1 MKLTHINQYNTDKQN
16 LEKTIKMLIKKI
28 RYKWFDDYK
37 CLHYKNLCSWEQNN
51 RYWIQKF
58 VKLTIRLQ
66 IILNIFIIQE
76 FKKSAAESFESR
88 LMSADL
94 VNKTDFDHNLASFIK
109 RITSNKTKHVG
120 VQKKLNGLI
129 TKDYNFS
136 SL

>member
-1 MKLTHINQYNTDKQN
+1 M
-16 LEKTIKMLIKKI
+16 
-28 RYKWFDDYK
+28 
-37 CLHYKNLCSWEQNN
+37 
-51 RYWIQKF
+51 
-58 VKLTIRLQ
+58 TIRLQ